1 MAADGGGFDAEK
13 FRKIVAMFDSP
24 YDEERKTAFILALE
38 LLRKNELRFCDR
50 LVDRGEV
57 KEAQAELQRVLA
69 ELEKAC
75 RRAEALERENSEW
88 REVTERLRED
98 KAFYEHGARVTERM
112 KARPVSVVPG
122 ASVRGPKPR
131 GFGRP
136 IFWKALAAVC
146 FVWVLTILGGNEQTA
161 GLVPWLLALACVGA
175 AGLLLKRLHRV
186 MSRRAFTLLLVAG
199 AVAAYALTP
208 LPGGEYLRSTA
219 EIVWTA
225 AAWVAINAWLWPGL
239 VVVLIMLVTAG
250 LEVSRFE
257 PSRIKTTLW
266 VVAFALGSMGGA
278 GIFAVLVF
286 EIVRGDTWSVGW
298 GLGAAAAA
306 AYLVLRVARSLIFR
320 WRLKRILSYDAP
332 PVFGDAGE
340 AWEDDVREA
349 GWL

>member
-1 MAADGGGFDAEK
+1 M
-13 FRKIVAMFDSP
+13 
-24 YDEERKTAFILALE
+24 
-38 LLRKNELRFCDR
+38 
-50 LVDRGEV
+50 
-57 KEAQAELQRVLA
+57 
-69 ELEKAC
+69 
-75 RRAEALERENSEW
+75 
-88 REVTERLRED
+88 TERLRED